1 MGKSLTPELIVQRSK
16 TDNFEKIKNL
26 NLWGNELD
34 DVSILREL
42 PNVEV
47 LSLSVNKI
55 SSLKDFAH
63 SKKLTELYLR
73 KNGISDLTEIKY
85 LKHLEFLRVLWLWD
99 NPCAEH
105 QYYRQYVIKT
115 LPNLVK
121 LDNTTISQDER
132 DVAMMMNIDLGDEGK
147 GGAQPPT
154 QAPYHKA
161 KVGNEYPPHANPE
174 PAKPIRKQPLGAVPK
189 IPENRNENIL
199 CAIMALLKELDI
211 NGLELVRRDLERKIT
226 SYKKM

>member
-73 KNGISDLTEIKY
+73 KNGITDLTEIRY
-85 LKHLEFLRVLWLWD
+85 LKHLEYLRVLWLWD

-121 LDNTTISQDER
+121 LDNTTISQEER

-147 GGAQPPT
+147 GGALPANQ
-154 QAPYHKA
+154 QPYHKP
-161 KVGNEYPPHANPE
+161 KTPQDYPPHSNPD
-174 PAKPIRKQPLGAVPK
+174 PKPVRKQPLPAASKP
-189 IPENRNENIL
+189 PENRNENIL
-199 CAIMALLKELDI
+199 CAIMALMKELDY
-211 NGLELVRRDLERKIT
+211 NGLELVRRDLERKIA